1 MICSNVEKLT
11 ELLKITAA
19 RIPSLAVRVLIILD
33 LGLLLST
40 DCAAEDSLTSPQ
52 SLTDRYAEQT
62 AVFKEQIEGLA
73 RECKAD
79 QQLALAERIERFYP
93 KPVSDALFLF
103 RPSDDFLIS
112 PATPEAET
120 FRTLRRE
127 HGTFL
132 VRLAQEAA
140 AAGNAGLAIP
150 LLYESLYCD
159 GNLAK
164 ARQILGQK
172 KLAGKWVSLETAARM
187 NRGEIWSQE
196 YGWLSEN
203 ALDRYK
209 QGERLYRGKWI
220 SEKEDIRRHRQ
231 MRNGWKVE
239 TDHYEVTT
247 NLSLQAGV
255 KLAQEL
261 EAFYNVWSQ
270 LFADYYFSSQLLE
283 KQVLQTNDPPVNRK
297 KYKVHYFRNRAEYD
311 LALARIQP
319 GISGKTL
326 GVYIEKIKTAY
337 FFAPAEDNKEE
348 ESLSQITIW
357 HEATHQLF
365 AERIATR
372 KVSGLKNNFWIV
384 EGIACFM
391 ETLHQEEQGWRL
403 GGPMAGRLAAARIR
417 LERDHFYVPFAEM
430 VTLGAKAMLSNPQ
443 YRTLYTQAAGQAA
456 FLMTARHGRFRQTAI
471 EYLRRVYRGQAKLGT
486 LALLTGIPL
495 TTLDRDYREFLFQP
509 RAR

>member
-1 MICSNVEKLT
+1 MIFSNVEKLT
-11 ELLKITAA
+11 QLFKITAT
-19 RIPSLAVRVLIILD
+19 RIPSLVVRVLIILD

-40 DCAAEDSLTSPQ
+40 ACAAEDSLTHRQ
-52 SLTDRYAEQT
+52 SLTDRHAEQT
-62 AVFKEQIEGLA
+62 AVFKEQIEALA
-73 RECKAD
+73 RQCRAD
-79 QQLALAERIERFYP
+79 QQLALASRIETFYP
-93 KPVSDALFLF
+93 EPLSDALFFF
-103 RPSDDFLIS
+103 RPSDDSLIS

-140 AAGNAGLAIP
+140 AAGHAGLAIP
-150 LLYESLYCD
+150 LLYEALYCD
-159 GNLAK
+159 GDLAK
-164 ARQILGQK
+164 ARQIVGQK
-172 KLAGKWVSLETAARM
+172 KIADRWVSLETAARV
-187 NRGEIWSQE
+187 NRGELWSQE
-196 YGWLSEN
+196 FGWLSEH

-209 QGERLYRGKWI
+209 NGERLYRGKWI
-220 SEKEDIRRHRQ
+220 SEEEDARRHRQ

-255 KLAQEL
+255 KLAQKL
-261 EAFYNVWSQ
+261 EAFYTVWSQ
-270 LFADYYFSSQLLE
+270 LFAGYYFSPRSLE
-283 KQVLQTNDPPVNRK
+283 KRFLQTNDQAVNRK

-337 FFAPAEDNKEE
+337 FFAPAEDNEEE

-391 ETLHQEEQGWRL
+391 ETLQQEEQGWRL

-417 LERDHFYVPFAEM
+417 LERDHFYIPFTEM
-430 VTLGAKAMLSNPQ
+430 VTLGAKAMLNNPQ

-456 FLMTARHGRFRQTAI
+456 FLMTARHGKFRPRAI
-471 EYLRRVYRGQAKLGT
+471 EYLRRIYRGQAKLGT
-486 LALLTGIPL
+486 LASLTGVPL
-495 TTLDRDYREFLFQP
+495 IALDQDYREFLLQP
-509 RAR
+509 ATR